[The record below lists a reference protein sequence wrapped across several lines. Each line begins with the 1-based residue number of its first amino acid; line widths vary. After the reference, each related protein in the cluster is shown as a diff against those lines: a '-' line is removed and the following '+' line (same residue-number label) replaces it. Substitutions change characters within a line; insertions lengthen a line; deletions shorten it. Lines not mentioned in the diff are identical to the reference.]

1 MRTSHPTPKPGC
13 STPRSYVDMA
23 IDRFGLNE
31 QSQVVEIASNDGY
44 LLRNFVDK
52 GINVLGVEP
61 AANVA
66 KVAIERGIP
75 TRVKFF
81 GEETA
86 RQVVA
91 EGTQADLIV
100 GNNVLAHVPKLNDFV
115 EGLKILL
122 KLGGTITMEFPHLM
136 QLMAKNEF
144 DTIYHEHFSYLSFTT
159 VKQVFAAHGLALYD
173 VEELPTHGGSLRI
186 YARHTE
192 DVSKAVSEH
201 VEELK
206 TREEAAGFTRLET
219 YLSFSER
226 VKETKRKFL
235 EFLIRAKREGKSV
248 AAYGAAAKGVT
259 LLNYCG
265 VRSDFIDY
273 AVDLSPHKQGHF
285 MPGIHIPIFHPDK
298 IKETRPDYV
307 LILPWNLKDEIMG
320 QMACIGEWGGEFVV
334 PIPEVTVCGPSLLE
348 KMAAGA

>member
-1 MRTSHPTPKPGC
+1 MSVTQADCRFCGTVLRHTFVDLGMSPLAESWLKPSQVNQMEPFYPLHVYVC
-13 STPRSYVDMA
+13 ERCFLVQLEEFESPEHIFSDYAYFSSYSETWLQHAKGYVEMA
-23 IDRFGLNE
+23 IDRLGLNE

-136 QLMAKNEF
+136 QLWPKMSSTPSTTSTF
-144 DTIYHEHFSYLSFTT
+144 RTCLSP
-159 VKQVFAAHGLALYD
+159 Q
-173 VEELPTHGGSLRI
+173 S
-186 YARHTE
+186 
-192 DVSKAVSEH
+192 S
-201 VEELK
+201 
-206 TREEAAGFTRLET
+206 
-219 YLSFSER
+219 
-226 VKETKRKFL
+226 KFL
-235 EFLIRAKREGKSV
+235 
-248 AAYGAAAKGVT
+248 
-259 LLNYCG
+259 
-265 VRSDFIDY
+265 
-273 AVDLSPHKQGHF
+273 P
-285 MPGIHIPIFHPDK
+285 P
-298 IKETRPDYV
+298 
-307 LILPWNLKDEIMG
+307 MG
-320 QMACIGEWGGEFVV
+320 
-334 PIPEVTVCGPSLLE
+334 
-348 KMAAGA
+348 